1 MRLEARKSARKTRI
15 ESAAHVDT
23 ISEAASI
30 REYKD
35 GIFKLEIFF
44 RFAVVNLCEK
54 FQVIFSRS
62 SLCDFFPGHF
72 SMPVC
77 PKNLVFV
84 TP

>member
-1 MRLEARKSARKTRI
+1 MFIPSVKRHRLE
-15 ESAAHVDT
+15 
-23 ISEAASI
+23 SI
-30 REYKD
+30 KD
-35 GIFKLEIFF
+35 GIVKFEIFF